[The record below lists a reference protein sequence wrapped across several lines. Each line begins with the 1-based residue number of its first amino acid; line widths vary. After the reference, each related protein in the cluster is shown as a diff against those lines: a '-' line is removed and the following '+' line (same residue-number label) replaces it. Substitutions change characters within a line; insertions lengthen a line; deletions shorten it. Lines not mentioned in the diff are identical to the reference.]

1 MLPSRFRKGFT
12 LLELLIVVL
21 IIGIMSAF
29 AIPRFQNTKGKAYA
43 SSMKSDLRNVASQ
56 QEQYFT
62 YNGTYSNDLGL
73 ISMTSSQGVTI
84 TVIEANGRGWSATAT
99 HPSAYP
105 MVCAVFYGQAVPV
118 SPAITEGVI
127 RCE

>member
-1 MLPSRFRKGFT
+1 MHPSRVSQGFT

-21 IIGIMSAF
+21 IISIISAL
-29 AIPRFQNTKGKAYA
+29 AIPRFQDTKGKAYV
-43 SSMKSDLRNVASQ
+43 SSLKSDLRNVASQ

-62 YNGTYSNDLGL
+62 YNGTYANDLGL
-73 ISMTSSQGVTI
+73 ISITSSNGVTI
-84 TVIEANGRGWSATAT
+84 TIAEASAKGWSASST

-105 MVCAVFYGQAVPV
+105 MVCAVFYGQAIPIH
-118 SPAITEGVI
+118 PALTEGVI

>member
-1 MLPSRFRKGFT
+1 MRPSRSRQGFT
-12 LLELLIVVL
+12 LIELLVVVVIL
-21 IIGIMSAF
+21 GILAAL
-29 AIPRFQNTKGKAYA
+29 AIPKFQSTKGKAYA

-73 ISMTSSQGVTI
+73 ISITSSQGVTI
-84 TVIEANGRGWSATAT
+84 TIIEANGRGWSATST

-118 SPAITEGVI
+118 TPAITEGVI

>member
-1 MLPSRFRKGFT
+1 M
-12 LLELLIVVL
+12 LELLIVVL

>member
-1 MLPSRFRKGFT
+1 MHPSRVSQGFT

-21 IIGIMSAF
+21 IISIISAL
-29 AIPRFQNTKGKAYA
+29 AIPRFQDTKGKAYV
-43 SSMKSDLRNVASQ
+43 SSLKSDLRNVASQ

-73 ISMTSSQGVTI
+73 ISITSSSGVTI
-84 TVIEANGRGWSATAT
+84 TIVEANGTGWSATST

-105 MVCAVFYGQAVPV
+105 MVCSVFYGQAVPIK
-118 SPAITEGVI
+118 PANTEGVI
-127 RCE
+127 NCE

>member
-1 MLPSRFRKGFT
+1 MPPSRVRHGFT

-29 AIPRFQNTKGKAYA
+29 AVPRFQNTKGKAYV
-43 SSMKSDLRNVASQ
+43 SSLKSDLRNVASQ

-73 ISMTSSQGVTI
+73 ISIRSSNGVTI
-84 TVIEANGRGWSATAT
+84 TILEANGRGWSATAT

-118 SPAITEGVI
+118 SPANTEGVI